1 MTGGRKVHEDGATS
15 NTITGGIF
23 FHAVIQGRDI
33 TVQLPP
39 AITPALSGLPAPA
52 SAFTGRDQHVKQLLA
67 DLAPAEGVG
76 GHRTVLVS
84 AVSGLAGIGK
94 TELAVQTAAQAL
106 KQPGWFPGGVLFTDL
121 AGYDPQRR
129 LSPERALEGLLRAL
143 AIPGEHIPNGLA
155 DRQRLYRSVLATYA
169 REGRRVLVVVDNAST
184 TAQARPLL
192 PTDGTTTALVTS
204 RHTLDGLD
212 ARLHDLGV
220 LDTQS
225 SLALLDAALR
235 AARGD
240 ADTRFTDA
248 PEATETVA
256 TLCAGLPLAL
266 RIAAAVLAAAPTR
279 PAASLAEAL
288 RDEHNRLDELERPDG
303 ADLKPP
309 ERAVRAS
316 FNLSYTLLDNEHA
329 QLFRLLPLNP
339 GPDLSTEAASC
350 LADTTKKSTARLLQ
364 HLADAHLIEHGQAWG
379 RWRIHDLVRL
389 YADEHGRTHA
399 NSDQR
404 DTARL
409 RLFTHYQ
416 DATQAANTH
425 LDTHSDPRAIR
436 FRDRDHAL
444 EWLDAEHP
452 NLTATATAAP
462 ALGHPAI
469 TTSLAF
475 SLAQYLKFRRYFDD
489 WITLSTTALPLIR
502 ESGDRHGE
510 IQVLNN
516 LGLALQEVRRFEEA
530 IDAHA
535 QGATLLRQL
544 GARRG
549 ESQALNNL
557 GLALREARRFEEA
570 FDTHIQGLI
579 ICRMLGDRYGE
590 GMALTHLGLTLHEMR
605 RFEEAITAHAHAAT
619 LFRQFGDRHGEGGA
633 LTSLGIALQAVRRFE
648 EAIDAHTQGAT
659 IFRQLGDR
667 HGESQALNNLGGAL
681 HEVRRFE
688 EAIDAHTLAA
698 NIHREL
704 GDRHG
709 ESQALNN
716 LGLALQA
723 VRRFEEAIDAQTQ
736 GLAICRELGDR
747 HGESQAL
754 NNLGLTL
761 RKERRFEEAIDA
773 HTLAANIH
781 RELGD
786 RHGESQ
792 ALNSL
797 GNAMREV
804 RRFEEAID
812 AHTQGATIFRQLGD
826 LHGEGGALNS
836 LGLTLRE
843 VRRFEEA
850 IDAHAQAAIVYRQL
864 GDRHNEGRAL
874 NNLGIA
880 LQEVRRF
887 EEGIDAHA
895 QDLAICRELGD
906 RHGEGG
912 ALNNLGAALL
922 KLGRFEE
929 AMNAYA
935 QAAAIFRQLG
945 DRHNESGAL
954 NNLRLAL
961 REVHPIE
968 ETIDL
973 QTEDLSTYQGLG
985 DDDSASE
992 LLTAIAHN
1000 ERWLRRS

>member
-1 MTGGRKVHEDGATS
+1 VTGGRKVHEDGATS

-67 DLAPAEGVG
+67 DLAPVEGVG
-76 GHRTVLVS
+76 GQRTVLVS

-143 AIPGEHIPNGLA
+143 AIPGEHIPYGLA

-169 REGRRVLVVVDNAST
+169 REDRRILVVVDNAST

-192 PTDGTTTALVTS
+192 PTDGTTAALVTS

-220 LDTQS
+220 LDTQPS
-225 SLALLDAALR
+225 RALLDAALR
-235 AARGD
+235 AARGE
-240 ADTRFTDA
+240 ADTRFVDA
-248 PEATETVA
+248 PQATETIA

-279 PAASLAEAL
+279 PAASLSEAL

-350 LADTTKKSTARLLQ
+350 LADTTTKSTARLLQ
-364 HLADAHLIEHGQAWG
+364 HLADAHLIEPGQVWD
-379 RWRIHDLVRL
+379 RWRVHDLVRL
-389 YADEHGRTHA
+389 YADEHGRAHA

-416 DATQAANTH
+416 DAAQAADTY
-425 LDTHSDPRAIR
+425 LDTFRGPRALR
-436 FRDRDHAL
+436 FRDRRHAL
-444 EWLDAEHP
+444 EWLDAEHS
-452 NLTATATAAP
+452 NLTATAAP
-462 ALGHPAI
+462 ALGHPAT

-475 SLAQYLKFRRYFDD
+475 SLARYLNYRRYFDD
-489 WITLSTTALPLIR
+489 WITLSTAALPLLR
-502 ESGDRHGE
+502 ECGDRQGE
-510 IQVLNN
+510 SQVLNS
-516 LGLALQEVRRFEEA
+516 LGIALHEVRRFEEA
-530 IDAHA
+530 IDAYTQA
-535 QGATLLRQL
+535 ATLLRQL
-544 GARRG
+544 GARHG
-549 ESQALNNL
+549 ESQVLNNL
-557 GLALREARRFEEA
+557 GLTLREVRRFEEA
-570 FDTHIQGLI
+570 FDAHIRGLV
-579 ICRMLGDRYGE
+579 ICRELGDRHGE
-590 GMALTHLGLTLHEMR
+590 GGALNNLGLTLHEMR
-605 RFEEAITAHAHAAT
+605 RFEEAIDVHTQAAT
-619 LFRQFGDRHGEGGA
+619 IYRQLGDRHGEGGA
-633 LTSLGIALQAVRRFE
+633 LIGLGIALQAVRQFE
-648 EAIDAHTQGAT
+648 EAIHAY
-659 IFRQLGDR
+659 
-667 HGESQALNNLGGAL
+667 
-681 HEVRRFE
+681 
-688 EAIDAHTLAA
+688 
-698 NIHREL
+698 
-704 GDRHG
+704 
-709 ESQALNN
+709 
-716 LGLALQA
+716 
-723 VRRFEEAIDAQTQ
+723 TQ

-754 NNLGLTL
+754 NNLGSALHEVRRFEEAIDAYIQAATIFRQLGDRHGESQALNNLGIALQAVRQFEEAIDAQTQGLAICRELGDRHSEGAALNNLGLTL
-761 RKERRFEEAIDA
+761 RKERRFEEAIDV
-773 HTLAANIH
+773 HTQAATIY
-781 RELGD
+781 RQLGD
-786 RHGESQ
+786 RHSESG

-797 GNAMREV
+797 GNALREV

-812 AHTQGATIFRQLGD
+812 VHTQAATIFRQLGD
-826 LHGEGGALNS
+826 RHGEGGALNS
-836 LGLTLRE
+836 IGLTLRE

-850 IDAHAQAAIVYRQL
+850 IDVHTQAATIYRQL

-874 NNLGIA
+874 NNLGLT

-887 EEGIDAHA
+887 DEAIDAHT

-922 KLGRFEE
+922 KLGQFEE
-929 AMNAYA
+929 AINAYA
-935 QAAAIFRQLG
+935 QAATIFRQLG

-954 NNLRLAL
+954 NNLNLAL
-961 REVHPIE
+961 RVVRPIE
-968 ETIDL
+968 ETIDPRT
-973 QTEDLSTYQGLG
+973 QDRSIYRGLG
-985 DDDSASE
+985 DSDSASE
-992 LLTAIAHN
+992 LLAAIAHN